1 MISYIINFGVYT
13 MAMIGFITLC
23 AVIYKKSNN
32 LNTLNNKNSLKIDDK
47 IALNARKSLYVVN
60 AGGERF
66 LIAGDIDN
74 TSLIAK
80 LGEENVTEVNETM
93 TSLLKKNIK
102 PETKETK
109 ELENTDTI
117 INEFHQIKEKK
128 FVSHETNY
136 SQLPV
141 FKTELSKADQALDS
155 AFENI
160 DKARTGKYLDIKA
173 IRKKPVMKELARKLA
188 QI

>member
-1 MISYIINFGVYT
+1 MTNYIINFGIYT

-23 AVIYKKSNN
+23 AFVYKKTNTLSS
-32 LNTLNNKNSLKIDDK
+32 LNTKSSLKIDDK

-74 TSLIAK
+74 TSLIAR
-80 LGEENVTEVNETM
+80 LGQENASDVDETI
-93 TSLLKKNIK
+93 TSLLKKPVEKIEEK
-102 PETKETK
+102 VEEVQAYSSQEILPR
-109 ELENTDTI
+109 
-117 INEFHQIKEKK
+117 EKK
-128 FVSHETNY
+128 FISRDTQY
-136 SQLPV
+136 STLPV
-141 FKTELSKADQALDS
+141 FKTEVSESKKALDD
-155 AFENI
+155 AFERVEV
-160 DKARTGKYLDIKA
+160 ARSGKYLDVKS